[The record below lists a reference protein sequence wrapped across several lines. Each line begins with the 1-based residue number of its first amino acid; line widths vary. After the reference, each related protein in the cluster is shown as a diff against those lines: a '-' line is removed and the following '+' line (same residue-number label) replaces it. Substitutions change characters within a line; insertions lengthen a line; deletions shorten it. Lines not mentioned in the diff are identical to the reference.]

1 MEALDQPPGPWR
13 AIRRAAMLRYTVPF
27 LLGLVL
33 ARFILPNWT
42 VVLGLWGLSTVFF
55 LFLANRSVDHALRW
69 RRGATVLLWFFFT
82 GLLMQVTRSPSA
94 DPRYIGHASDP
105 AGRWMMTVESVNG
118 VSTGTFRLDGQMIG
132 RWQDD
137 RVEPFS
143 GSVML
148 TLLRTETDTV
158 PHPGDV
164 LMVDAPVERID
175 RVADPGGF
183 DRVAW
188 AVSRGMEHELFAPRE
203 DWAMVSSGRHW
214 SDVFAGA
221 RAQVNAW
228 LSVSG
233 LPDRERALVKALV
246 LGQRDEMERDQQTA
260 FVRSG
265 TIHVLAV
272 SGMHVGMIFIMVSQ
286 LLSFLGTGLKGRR
299 LRGVLAMVVLW
310 AYAGLTG
317 GTPSV
322 LRATVMFTI
331 FLVANMREQRPDR
344 LNTLFVACFLLLVW
358 DPSMLVQASF
368 QLSFL
373 AVLGI
378 LLFLEPIEDLW
389 SPDNWVLRKLWSL
402 AAVSIAAQAFTTP
415 VSLYL
420 FKAFPVWFLPANLI
434 VVTAIGI
441 AVPAAIALIAFHAI
455 PYVGPLIAFLL
466 TLLLRFT
473 GWATDLFAWL
483 PGAYPAFRIGAF
495 DMLLLYVLVM
505 AMGAWWIWRWRSM
518 RWVLSATL
526 LLLLGSWGLRAK
538 ENVERSTFTVYDDR
552 HTMRAALS
560 VGRQL
565 TVLSADTTDAFLRM
579 KVDRH
584 ARAIGAGTVTM
595 MDLRTLSSDT
605 SMCGTTHC
613 AGGGAWS
620 SENIEVA
627 FLSGELN
634 VAPTLPH
641 SVDALVLHDLDRLDT
656 MALVGLEA
664 RTERLVL
671 AGKLRWRHRQQLHAW
686 AEREGVSLHDVRDD
700 GAFLLVP

>member
-1 MEALDQPPGPWR
+1 
-13 AIRRAAMLRYTVPF
+13 MLRYTMPF
-27 LLGLVL
+27 VLGMVL
-33 ARFILPNWT
+33 ARFTVPNWM

-69 RRGATVLLWFFFT
+69 RRGAAVLTWFFFT
-82 GLLMQVTRSPSA
+82 GLLMQVTRAPSA

-118 VSTGTFRLDGQMIG
+118 VSKGTFRLDGQMIG

-143 GSVML
+143 GSVMV
-148 TLLRTETDTV
+148 TLLRTETDTA
-158 PHPGDV
+158 PRPGDV

-188 AVSRGMEHELFAPRE
+188 AASRGMEHELFAPRE
-203 DWAMVSSGRHW
+203 DWSAVSRGRHW

-228 LSVSG
+228 LSNSG

-286 LLSFLGTGLKGRR
+286 LLSFLGTGLTGRR
-299 LRGVLAMVVLW
+299 LRGVLAMVALW

-331 FLVANMREQRPDR
+331 FLIANMREQRPDR
-344 LNTLFVACFLLLVW
+344 LNTLFVACFLLLLW

-495 DMLLLYVLVM
+495 DMLLLYVLVL
-505 AMGAWWIWRWRSM
+505 AMGAWWVWRWRSM

-552 HTMRAALS
+552 HAMRAALS

-579 KVDRH
+579 KVERH
-584 ARAIGAGTVTM
+584 ARAIGADKVTM

-605 SMCGTTHC
+605 SKCGTTHC

-634 VAPTLPH
+634 VSPTLPH
-641 SVDALVLHDLDRLDT
+641 SVDALVLYDLHRLDT

-686 AEREGVSLHDVRDD
+686 AQREGVALHDVHDD
-700 GAFLLVP
+700 GAFLLSP